1 MNLLLRNMNFVTEF
15 EERVDKV
22 EKQLDRLEELMV
34 DIKVSLNQNQL
45 KFDEQF
51 LKMMQGFKCI
61 QKAFRMN
68 CDKQFD
74 LHESIDDLISFGLHT
89 TSI

>member
-34 DIKVSLNQNQL
+34 DINTA
-45 KFDEQF
+45 E
-51 LKMMQGFKCI
+51 I
-61 QKAFRMN
+61 
-68 CDKQFD
+68 
-74 LHESIDDLISFGLHT
+74 
-89 TSI
+89 